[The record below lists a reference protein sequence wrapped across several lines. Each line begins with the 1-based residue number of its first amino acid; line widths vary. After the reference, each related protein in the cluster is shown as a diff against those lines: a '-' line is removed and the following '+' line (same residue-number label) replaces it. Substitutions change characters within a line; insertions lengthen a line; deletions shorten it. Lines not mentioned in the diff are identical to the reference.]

1 MLLTEQAA
9 DLAAAAERGRIARE
23 IHDGIAQLIY
33 MLSLSSETCVAL
45 LRRIADTSTVE
56 ALMLAPVA
64 ERLDKLV
71 TISKQAL
78 WETRHYMFTL
88 KPLMNGSTTLTQMLT
103 NQLREF
109 EAISGLSTHLEVQ
122 GAEVSSNGDQR
133 HSRKIAQVGTAIFR
147 ITQEALTNAYK
158 HADATQVKVYLLY
171 LPQCI
176 EVQIRDDGKGLR
188 TKADGYTL
196 GTDGGQERIYS
207 GHGMRGMRA
216 ALEAEPDLTVI
227 GEASNGAEAL
237 AKMPVLDP
245 QVILMDVRMEKMN
258 GIEACREIK
267 SRNPDVHILMITS
280 YTDDDAVISSILAGA
295 SGYLLKQVSRADL
308 LHSIRLVASGHSL
321 IDSNT
326 AKHAMERL
334 TQVPGSELTERERE
348 VLALVARGYTN
359 KQIADTL
366 FVSEKTARNH
376 VSHILDKLGLSRR
389 SEAAAFA
396 VEHKLVPPREQHK
409 DDM

>member
-1 MLLTEQAA
+1 MTKT
-9 DLAAAAERGRIARE
+9 RIMIVDDHE
-23 IHDGIAQLIY
+23 
-33 MLSLSSETCVAL
+33 V
-45 LRRIADTSTVE
+45 V
-56 ALMLAPVA
+56 
-64 ERLDKLV
+64 RL
-71 TISKQAL
+71 
-78 WETRHYMFTL
+78 
-88 KPLMNGSTTLTQMLT
+88 
-103 NQLREF
+103 
-109 EAISGLSTHLEVQ
+109 
-122 GAEVSSNGDQR
+122 
-133 HSRKIAQVGTAIFR
+133 
-147 ITQEALTNAYK
+147 
-158 HADATQVKVYLLY
+158 
-171 LPQCI
+171 
-176 EVQIRDDGKGLR
+176 
-188 TKADGYTL
+188 
-196 GTDGGQERIYS
+196 
-207 GHGMRGMRA
+207 GMRA
-216 ALEAEPDLTVI
+216 ALEAEPDLTII

-295 SGYLLKQVSRADL
+295 SGYLLKHVSRADL
-308 LHSIRLVASGHSL
+308 LRSIRLVASGHSL
-321 IDSNT
+321 IDTNT
-326 AKHAMERL
+326 AKQAMERL

-348 VLALVARGYTN
+348 VLTLVARGYTN

>member
-1 MLLTEQAA
+1 MTKT
-9 DLAAAAERGRIARE
+9 RIMIVDDHE
-23 IHDGIAQLIY
+23 
-33 MLSLSSETCVAL
+33 MV
-45 LRRIADTSTVE
+45 
-56 ALMLAPVA
+56 
-64 ERLDKLV
+64 RL
-71 TISKQAL
+71 
-78 WETRHYMFTL
+78 
-88 KPLMNGSTTLTQMLT
+88 
-103 NQLREF
+103 
-109 EAISGLSTHLEVQ
+109 
-122 GAEVSSNGDQR
+122 
-133 HSRKIAQVGTAIFR
+133 
-147 ITQEALTNAYK
+147 
-158 HADATQVKVYLLY
+158 
-171 LPQCI
+171 
-176 EVQIRDDGKGLR
+176 
-188 TKADGYTL
+188 
-196 GTDGGQERIYS
+196 
-207 GHGMRGMRA
+207 GMRA

-295 SGYLLKQVSRADL
+295 SGYLLKHVSRADL

-348 VLALVARGYTN
+348 VLTLVARGYTN

-409 DDM
+409 DKL